1 MVNNK
6 KIRISRAN
14 SRKSL
19 SWPVEELLWSQF
31 IEKLKTPVRSAESY
45 EAYLKMSTA
54 EQAELKDVGG
64 FVGGTLRD
72 NRRKNANVLSR
83 DLVTLDLDNIEPGKT
98 EEVLKRVDSLGCAY
112 AVYSTRKHSSYK
124 PRLRIIFPTDRTMT
138 VDEYEPIARK
148 MGSYLGMAL
157 CDPTTF
163 EPVRLMYWPS
173 VSSDGEFVFTYGDK
187 PFLSAD
193 GILRAY
199 KDWRDISEWPEVPG
213 ADKAH
218 RKLADRQGNPNEKP
232 GVIGAFC
239 RTYDIYRAI
248 DTFLPGVYEQTDLAD
263 RMTFV
268 GGSTTGGA
276 IVYDDGLFLFS
287 HHATDPCS
295 GKLVNAFDLVRLHLF
310 GDLDDEAKDGTP
322 VSKLPSFVAMSKKAV
337 ADETVST
344 LISAEK
350 YTRATE
356 EFNGPVVYT
365 EWFALLEKNQTTGEF
380 SKTTKNVSI
389 LLKHDPN
396 LAGRIHKN
404 LFSDFLIGTAPLPW
418 GNRVNETGY
427 FTWVDD
433 DDAGL
438 RMYVESVLGFRSR
451 EVIDDALRNHAITQ
465 GINPLKDYLQAQS
478 WDGVKRLDTIYVDY
492 FGAEDSAYMRTIAR
506 KAFVAAVARVMCPGI
521 KFDYMTVVNGPQG
534 IGKSTF
540 FKILGRDWFS
550 DSLKTFEGKEAAE
563 LLQGVWII
571 EVGELEAFNKSE
583 INTVKQFLTKT
594 DDQYRAAYARK
605 TEKHP
610 RQCVFFGTTNNHEY
624 LRDTTGNRRF
634 WPVEAAVFKPKKS
647 VFRDLENEVDQIWA
661 EAYAYWVAGETLYL
675 DDKMEAQAELMRSSH
690 MERDPLQGQIEE
702 FLERQVPED
711 WQKWNADRRRLFWMN
726 SETEGL
732 KLVPRDRVCAVEIW
746 KECLGEYKNL
756 PKHEAHRINGILES
770 LPGWERGTVMRFGA
784 GYGKQK
790 GFKPL
795 NPNGK

>member
-1 MVNNK
+1 MMNNR
-6 KIRISRAN
+6 KINISRAN

-19 SWPVEELLWSQF
+19 SWPMEELYWGQF
-31 IEKLKTPVRSAESY
+31 VDKLKSPVRSPETY
-45 EAYLKMSTA
+45 EAYMKMTTA
-54 EQAELKDVGG
+54 EQSDLKDVGG

-72 NRRKNANVLSR
+72 NRRKNANVISR
-83 DLVTLDLDNIEPGKT
+83 DLVTLDLDNIESGLT
-98 EEVLKRVDSLGCAY
+98 ETIIKKIESLGCAY

-124 PRLRIIFPTDRTMT
+124 PRLRIIFPTDRTMS

-148 MGSYLGMAL
+148 MGSLIGMAM

-163 EPVRLMYWPS
+163 EPVRLMFWPS
-173 VSSDGEFVFTYGDK
+173 VSANGEYVFYAGDK
-187 PFLSAD
+187 GFLSAD
-193 GILRAY
+193 GILGMY

-213 ADKAH
+213 ADKTH
-218 RKLADRQGNPNEKP
+218 RKLADRQGNPKEKT

-239 RTYDIYRAI
+239 RTYDIYQAME
-248 DTFLPGVYEQTDLAD
+248 TFLPGYYEHTDLTD
-263 RMTFV
+263 RMTYK

-276 IVYDDGLFLFS
+276 IVYDDGLFLYS

-295 GKLVNAFDLVRLHLF
+295 GKLVNSFDLVRLHLF
-310 GDLDDEAKDGTP
+310 GDMDDEAKEGTP
-322 VSKLPSFVAMSKKAV
+322 VSKLPSFIAMSKRAV
-337 ADETVST
+337 ADATVST

-350 YTRATE
+350 YTKATE
-356 EFNGPVVYT
+356 DFNGPVVYT
-365 EWFALLEKNQTTGEF
+365 EWFGLLEKNPVNGEYN
-380 SKTTKNVSI
+380 KTAKNVSI
-389 LLKHDPN
+389 LLKHDPS

-404 LFSDFLIGTAPLPW
+404 LFNDYLIGTAPLPW
-418 GNRVNETGY
+418 GNRMNESGY
-427 FTWVDD
+427 FTWLDD

-438 RMYVESVLGFRSR
+438 RMYIEGVLGFRSR

-465 GINPLKDYLQAQS
+465 GINPLRDYLEGNT
-478 WDGVKRLDTIYVDY
+478 WDGKKRLDTIYADY
-492 FGAEDSAYMRTIAR
+492 FGAEDSAYMRAIAR

-521 KFDYMTVVNGPQG
+521 KFDYMTVINGPQG

-540 FKILGRDWFS
+540 FKIIGKDWFS

-634 WPVEAAVFKPKKS
+634 WPVEAAVKNPIKS
-647 VFRDLENEVDQIWA
+647 VFRDLENDVDQIWA
-661 EAYAYWVAGETLYL
+661 EAYAFWVAGETLYL
-675 DDKMEAQAELMRSSH
+675 DDKMEAEAEIMRSSH

-711 WQKWNADRRRLFWMN
+711 WQRWNTDRRRLFWMN
-726 SETEGL
+726 SETDGL
-732 KLVPRDRVCAVEIW
+732 KLVPRDRICAVEIW
-746 KECLGEYKNL
+746 KECLNEYKNL
-756 PKHEAHRINGILES
+756 PKHEAHRINGILEG
-770 LPGWERGTVMRFGA
+770 LQGWVRADTMRFGA
-784 GYGKQK
+784 GYGRQK
-790 GFKPL
+790 AFKPL
-795 NPNGK
+795 NSNG